1 MTGVVEEIYITP
13 KGSAAMERVEE
24 VRAVERRTVEKR
36 SFGRRLV
43 ERGGIEGDRYKLDT
57 GYWTPY
63 GDICEVTL
71 IEGEDL
77 DEIEREAGLRVKNGE
92 HRRNII
98 TRGVRLQNLRGS
110 RFRIGEVILEYD
122 RPRPPCK
129 HVQDLTERG
138 MTRALR
144 RRGGICAR
152 VVEGGRIRAR
162 DEIVPL

>member
-1 MTGVVEEIYITP
+1 MAGIVEEIYVTG
-13 KGSAAMERVEE
+13 KGSTPMERVEE
-24 VRAVERRTVEKR
+24 VCAAERSRPGGGEY
-36 SFGRRLV
+36 
-43 ERGGIEGDRYKLDT
+43 ERGGLEGDRYKKDT

-77 DEIEREAGLRVKNGE
+77 DEIEREGLHVKNGE

-98 TRGVRLQNLRGS
+98 TRGVDLESLRGT
-110 RFRIGEVILEYD
+110 RFRVGEAVLEFD

-129 HVQDLTERG
+129 HIQDLTEPG

-152 VVEGGRIRAR
+152 VVEGGRIRPR
-162 DEIVPL
+162 DEIVTL